1 MKQEFEDSFRFF
13 EVVGKLLEYPD
24 TAFFES
30 IHEAEK
36 AIGKFPSRTTILEKI
51 VLFRKEIS
59 ALDLYQLQELYS
71 KTFDFSADS
80 TLNISYYFSGDSND
94 RGRVLAY
101 FSSFYRKAG
110 EDPPKDDL
118 PDSVPH
124 LLKLISQ
131 HPELFQEIV
140 ALLAVSLRKIAEAL
154 KENPYRNVIE
164 AIEIAI
170 EDLAFNWK
178 KCA

>member
-1 MKQEFEDSFRFF
+1 
-13 EVVGKLLEYPD
+13 
-24 TAFFES
+24 
-30 IHEAEK
+30 
-36 AIGKFPSRTTILEKI
+36 
-51 VLFRKEIS
+51 
-59 ALDLYQLQELYS
+59 
-71 KTFDFSADS
+71 TFDFSADS